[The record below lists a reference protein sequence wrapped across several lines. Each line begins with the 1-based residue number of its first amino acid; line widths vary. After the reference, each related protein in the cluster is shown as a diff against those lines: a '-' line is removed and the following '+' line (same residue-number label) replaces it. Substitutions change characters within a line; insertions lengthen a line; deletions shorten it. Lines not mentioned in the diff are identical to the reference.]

1 MRVLIV
7 GGTGFNGRHFV
18 VPFQQRGHAVTVF
31 GLAAPQP
38 AFADVEML
46 IGDREREIEV
56 LKNRD
61 WDVVIDNFGLRP
73 RHVRLTAE
81 ALRGRVGR
89 YIFISSICAYRDF
102 ATPGINEDYPLGV
115 LTDPTTEEVGQQT
128 YGPLKALCEQVV
140 EEIYGSRATILRP
153 TYIVG
158 PGDPTDRFT
167 YWPVRVARGGE
178 MLVPGAPTDYI
189 QFIDVRDVADF
200 VCRCAEHAIGGRYN
214 LCNPPGAVTMGEL
227 LETSK
232 RLSGADT
239 RFVWAPLDFLPEN
252 HRMGGGGDLTIW
264 APRGDGYR
272 GWPLISSARAVERGL
287 RFRNLEATVRD
298 LLAWHAE
305 RPLEQR
311 SHLRAGMTPEREAQL
326 LAQDHQS
333 IERCSGSSAP
343 TGDHAAVDEKLRSAD
358 VG

>member
-252 HRMGGGGDLTIW
+252 HRMGGGGDLTTW

-326 LAQDHQS
+326 LAEVVVSTSPAANSQHQV
-333 IERCSGSSAP
+333 
-343 TGDHAAVDEKLRSAD
+343 AAGID
-358 VG
+358 